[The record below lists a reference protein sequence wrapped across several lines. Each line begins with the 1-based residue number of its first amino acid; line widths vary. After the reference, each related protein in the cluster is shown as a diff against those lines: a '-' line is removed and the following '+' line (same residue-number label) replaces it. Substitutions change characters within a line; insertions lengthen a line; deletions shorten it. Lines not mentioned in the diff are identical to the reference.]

1 MNAGDYHINV
11 QCTDPIT
18 GETGDFIAG
27 FEDGK
32 KTRVS
37 PLFNSLAYLYP
48 WMHQNGWKSDEYID
62 LGPDRPQQFVPWRV
76 TRTS

>member
-32 KTRVS
+32 KTRIS
-37 PLFNSLAYLYP
+37 PLFHSLTELYP
-48 WMHQNGWKSDEYID
+48 WMKRNGWKTDEYVNM
-62 LGPDRPQQFVPWRV
+62 GTDRPPQFIPWRV
-76 TRTS
+76 SQAT